1 MTAMERLGRLAVFA
15 PALLLACA
23 TSKAPAPATP
33 ATAAPRAETGVSE
46 TGTPDA
52 PFRTALPE
60 PGDPVVFKAPV
71 PSVHALKNGLSVWIV
86 EQHELPLATVEL
98 VVRAGEDTDPSGKPG
113 TASFVADMLD
123 EGTSLRDAPAIAAAF
138 EDQAALFRSQADKD
152 SLVAAVSFPS
162 ASLSPVLDVFA
173 DCALRP
179 AFKKADLER
188 VRALRLGDLAQL
200 EADPAQIGRTV
211 LNRTVFG
218 EGHPWAFPT
227 TGTVASTRAAKGDQ
241 LAAWH
246 KAWVR
251 PNNAVLV
258 VVGDVTPAKLLPE
271 LERRFGGWKSATLPK
286 RRSLAPIARKGPR
299 VVTVVD
305 RPGAAQSQ
313 LWVGE
318 LGLSAGSADLYAA
331 QVASQV
337 LGGGFKSR
345 LNANLRS
352 GKGYTYGAFS
362 AFDVRREPGL
372 FAAIAPVVANKT
384 PEALQELLAEIDRLR
399 EGGVDASELAD
410 AKSGLIQSLPAEF
423 GSTTTTALAFGKLV
437 ALGRPPD
444 YFSSYPEKL
453 QAVSREDV
461 ARAAR
466 ARFDTRS
473 LAIVVVG
480 PLAEL
485 RPRLEALGLGG
496 IALRD
501 ATGEAV
507 KATRAVKSG
516 KTETGKN

>member
-1 MTAMERLGRLAVFA
+1 MDRLA
-15 PALLLACA
+15 PLALLAPTLLVACA
-23 TSKAPAPATP
+23 TSGTPAPASTP
-33 ATAAPRAETGVSE
+33 AAAAARVDAGVSE

-52 PFRTALPE
+52 PFRQALPE
-60 PGDPVVFKAPV
+60 PAGPVVFNPPV
-71 PSVHALKNGLSVWIV
+71 PTVRTLKNGLAVWIV
-86 EQHELPLATVEL
+86 EQHQLPLATVEL

-123 EGTSLRDAPAIAAAF
+123 EGTTLRDAPAIAAAF

-152 SLVAAVSFPS
+152 SLIAAASFPS
-162 ASLSPVLDVFA
+162 ASLSPVLDVFS
-173 DCALRP
+173 DCVLRP
-179 AFKKADLER
+179 AFKKPDLER

-227 TGTVASTRAAKGDQ
+227 TGTVASTKAARGDQ

-246 KAWVR
+246 RSWVR

-258 VVGDVTPAKLLPE
+258 VVGDVTPATLLPE
-271 LERRFGGWKSATLPK
+271 LERRFGGWKAAPLPK
-286 RRSLAPIARKGPR
+286 RRSLAPVARKGPR

-318 LGLSAGSADLYAA
+318 LGLGASSADLYSA
-331 QVASQV
+331 QVAATV

-372 FAAIAPVVANKT
+372 FAAVAPVVADKT
-384 PEALQELLAEIDRLR
+384 AEALRELLNEIDRLR
-399 EGGVDASELAD
+399 EGGIDASELAD

-423 GSTTTTALAFGKLV
+423 GSTTSTALAFGKMV

-444 YFSSYPEKL
+444 YFASYVQKL
-453 QAVSREDV
+453 QAVTGEDV

-466 ARFDTRS
+466 ARFDTKG

-485 RPRLEALGLGG
+485 RPRLEALGLGD

-507 KATRAVKSG
+507 KAARAVKSG
-516 KTETGKN
+516 KN

>member
-1 MTAMERLGRLAVFA
+1 MERFARLSLLA
-15 PALLLACA
+15 PVVLIACA
-23 TSKAPAPATP
+23 TSSTPAPATAPSAKP
-33 ATAAPRAETGVSE
+33 APAAGAVSE

-52 PFRTALPE
+52 PFRQTLPE
-60 PGDPVVFKAPV
+60 AGPPVTFQAPV
-71 PSVHALKNGLSVWIV
+71 PAVRTLKNGLPVWIV

-123 EGTSLRDAPAIAAAF
+123 EGTTLRDATAIAAAF
-138 EDQAALFRSQADKD
+138 EDQAALFRAKADKD
-152 SLVAAVSFPS
+152 SLIAAVSFPS
-162 ASLSPVLDVFA
+162 ASLGPVLDVFS
-173 DCALRP
+173 DSVLRP
-179 AFKKADLER
+179 AFKKPDLER
-188 VRALRLGDLAQL
+188 VRALRLGDIAQL

-218 EGHPWAFPT
+218 AGHPWAFPT
-227 TGTVASTRAAKGDQ
+227 TGTVASTKAARGDE
-241 LAAWH
+241 LTAWH
-246 KAWVR
+246 RSWVR

-258 VVGDVTPAKLLPE
+258 VVGDVNPSTLLPE
-271 LERRFGGWKSATLPK
+271 LERRFGSWKPAALPK
-286 RRSLAPIARKGPR
+286 RRSLAPVSRKGPR

-318 LGLSAGSADLYAA
+318 LGLGAGSADLYAA

-372 FAAIAPVVANKT
+372 FAAIAPVVADKT
-384 PEALQELLAEIDRLR
+384 PEALRELLGEIERLR
-399 EGGVDASELAD
+399 EGGIDAAELAD

-423 GSTTTTALAFGKLV
+423 GSTTTTALAFGKLI

-444 YFSSYPEKL
+444 YFASYVQKL
-453 QAVSREDV
+453 EAVTRDDV
-461 ARAAR
+461 ARSAR
-466 ARFDTRS
+466 ARFDTKT

-485 RPRLEALGLGG
+485 RPGLEALGLGS

-501 ATGEAV
+501 ATGEAI
-507 KATRAVKSG
+507 KAARAVKSG
-516 KTETGKN
+516 SN

>member
-1 MTAMERLGRLAVFA
+1 MTCLQRLSLFA

-23 TSKAPAPATP
+23 TPGAPAADGSS
-33 ATAAPRAETGVSE
+33 AQGSARADSGGSE

-52 PFRTALPE
+52 PFRQSLPAAV
-60 PGDPVVFKAPV
+60 GPVVFRAPV
-71 PSVHALKNGLSVWIV
+71 PSVQRLRNGLTVWVV
-86 EQHELPLATVEL
+86 EQHQLPLATVEL
-98 VVRAGEDTDPSGKPG
+98 VVRAGADTNPPGQPG

-123 EGTSLRDAPAIAAAF
+123 EGTTLRDAPAIAAAF

-152 SLVAAVSFPS
+152 SLVAGVSFPA
-162 ASLSPVLDVFA
+162 ASLSPVLDVFS
-173 DCALRP
+173 DCVLRP
-179 AFKKADLER
+179 AFRRPDLER

-200 EADPAQIGRTV
+200 EADPAQVGKVV
-211 LNRTVFG
+211 LDRTVFG
-218 EGHPWAFPT
+218 DQHPWATPHL
-227 TGTVASTRAAKGDQ
+227 GTVASNQAARADR

-246 KAWVR
+246 RAWVR
-251 PNNAVLV
+251 PNNAVLI
-258 VVGDVTPAKLLPE
+258 VVGDVRPAELMPE
-271 LERRFGGWKSATLPK
+271 LERRFGAWKPAALPK
-286 RRSLAPIARKGPR
+286 RRSLAPGARRTPR

-318 LGLSAGSADLYAA
+318 LGLGAGSADLHAA
-331 QVASQV
+331 QLASTV

-372 FAAIAPVVANKT
+372 FFAVAPVVADKT
-384 PEALQELLAEIDRLR
+384 PEALHELLGEIQRLR

-423 GSTTTTALAFGKLV
+423 QSTASTALAFGRLV
-437 ALGRPPD
+437 ALGRPAD
-444 YFSSYPEKL
+444 YFAQYVQKL
-453 QAVSREDV
+453 EAVSLEDV

-466 ARFDTRS
+466 GRFDVETLS
-473 LAIVVVG
+473 IVVVG

-485 RPRLEALGLGG
+485 RPRLEALGLGAT
-496 IALRD
+496 ALRD
-501 ATGEAV
+501 VNGQPT
-507 KATRAVKSG
+507 KAARTVNSG
-516 KTETGKN
+516 AD